1 MIRMLNILFAIVHP
15 ALFHKHDVNHKKTQR
30 KENLKEYY
38 NHNALLIM
46 MFSMATMN
54 AFGMVAMAEPV
65 ETTTSQV
72 KDNPG
77 TGDNSILPWAIG
89 GGAIAVAAAVAAV
102 FLGRKK

>member
-1 MIRMLNILFAIVHP
+1 MMMV
-15 ALFHKHDVNHKKTQR
+15 
-30 KENLKEYY
+30 
-38 NHNALLIM
+38 LIM

-102 FLGRKK
+102 FLGRKKIAGSARRQFALWFQSQLGCGHRGQWF

>member
-1 MIRMLNILFAIVHP
+1 MKRIAAMMMV
-15 ALFHKHDVNHKKTQR
+15 
-30 KENLKEYY
+30 
-38 NHNALLIM
+38 LIM

-54 AFGMVAMAEPV
+54 AFGMVAMVEPV

>member
-1 MIRMLNILFAIVHP
+1 MKRIAAMMMV
-15 ALFHKHDVNHKKTQR
+15 
-30 KENLKEYY
+30 
-38 NHNALLIM
+38 LIM

-89 GGAIAVAAAVAAV
+89 GGAIVRNKNAGVADSVADKVRSATCSPLGARCGAVRNTSCGQRGGVAN
-102 FLGRKK
+102 KT

>member
-1 MIRMLNILFAIVHP
+1 MKRIAAMMMV
-15 ALFHKHDVNHKKTQR
+15 
-30 KENLKEYY
+30 
-38 NHNALLIM
+38 LIM
-46 MFSMATMN
+46 MFSMATI
-54 AFGMVAMAEPV
+54 
-65 ETTTSQV
+65 TSQV